1 MAPRRRARGR
11 SIPASRRSRTRST
24 MRSAFAAT
32 ACRSARPRCCACC
45 VPVMRTL
52 AGSGRGSG
60 RRRPPRRP
68 RARRRAPRLESG
80 ASEPAML
87 TLPRF
92 AFVQPQSIDEALA
105 HLGEHAAQ
113 CLIVAGGTDAVPN
126 LKHRPHEPRFV
137 VHIGRLRELH
147 HVRHEPDGLHL
158 GALVTL
164 SELAAEP
171 RIGREFP
178 SLTKAAGLVAGPQ
191 LRNMGT
197 LGGNL
202 CLDTRCTYY
211 NQTYFWREALG
222 FCLKKDGV
230 RCHVV
235 PQGKRCVAAHSS
247 DVAPTLIAY
256 GAEVEIAGPSGRRR
270 VSCAEF
276 FVGDGIHNNIL
287 KPDELVT
294 RVTLPAASRGQRGAY
309 RKLRPRAAIDFPMLS
324 VAVAARGT
332 AAKLESLRVVVSA
345 LGAKPRLLGAK
356 GSLDP
361 LVAGRAASEE
371 TFAAVAAAAHKQCR
385 PLINVAYDDDWRH
398 AMVPVL
404 VT

>member
-1 MAPRRRARGR
+1 
-11 SIPASRRSRTRST
+11 
-24 MRSAFAAT
+24 
-32 ACRSARPRCCACC
+32 
-45 VPVMRTL
+45 
-52 AGSGRGSG
+52 
-60 RRRPPRRP
+60 
-68 RARRRAPRLESG
+68 
-80 ASEPAML
+80 ML
-87 TLPRF
+87 TLPVFEYVRP
-92 AFVQPQSIDEALA
+92 ASVDDVLRELSE
-105 HLGEHAAQ
+105 HRGE
-113 CLIVAGGTDAVPN
+113 CLLMAGGTDAVPN
-126 LKHRPHEPRFV
+126 LKHRLHEPRRV
-137 VHIGRLRELH
+137 VSLAGVAELETVRE
-147 HVRHEPDGLHL
+147 DAQGLHL

-164 SELAAEP
+164 TALTRLPELKRDFPATARAA
-171 RIGREFP
+171 
-178 SLTKAAGLVAGPQ
+178 SLVASPQ
-191 LRNMGT
+191 IRNMGT

-256 GAEVEIAGPSGRRR
+256 GAEVEIAGPNGRRR
-270 VSCAEF
+270 VSCDEF

-404 VT
+404 VTRALRDAFAEGA